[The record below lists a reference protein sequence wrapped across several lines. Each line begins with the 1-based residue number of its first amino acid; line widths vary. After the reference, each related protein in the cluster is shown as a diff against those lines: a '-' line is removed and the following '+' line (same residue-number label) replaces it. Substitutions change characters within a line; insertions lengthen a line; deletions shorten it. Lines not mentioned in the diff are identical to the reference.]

1 MPIGVTMLELRRM
14 LRAETGQ
21 SVNPAQG
28 VQAQAAQDAQLDR
41 QQRELW
47 DAYDWPHLRFW
58 FDKSVE
64 KGQAAFAYPAEMG
77 FDQINRVYWAAEGE
91 TRWNG
96 LQYGI
101 RAYNLEVPQPEP
113 WEPARGTPKRWAN
126 FVDVNLS
133 GVTDPAGSL
142 MLLPVPDTNGML
154 RFEGQAPLNPLVN
167 DADKCV
173 IDSTAI
179 VLFAAAE
186 ILATQKAE
194 VAQMK
199 LQKAQNYLRK
209 LLSNNGAE
217 KRGNYN
223 LGGSMRSGGGS
234 RPVAY
239 IDYIP

>member
-1 MPIGVTMLELRRM
+1 MAIGVTMLELRRL

-28 VQAQAAQDAQLDR
+28 VQAQAAQDVQIER

-58 FDKSVE
+58 FDKSVSA
-64 KGQAAFAYPAEMG
+64 GQSAFAYPAEMG
-77 FDQINRVYWAAEGE
+77 YDQINRVYWSATGE
-91 TRWNG
+91 SNWKM
-96 LQYGI
+96 LAYGI
-101 RAYNLEVPQPEP
+101 RAFDSHPNAVTT
-113 WEPARGTPKRWAN
+113 GTPTRWSNAVEVSIN
-126 FVDVNLS
+126 
-133 GVTDPAGSL
+133 GITDPAGSL
-142 MLLPVPDTNGML
+142 LLHPVPDHDGLL

-167 DADKCV
+167 DTDKCV

-179 VLFAAAE
+179 ILFAAAE
-186 ILATQKAE
+186 VLATQKAE

-223 LGGSMRSGGGS
+223 MGGSMRSSSQS

>member
-1 MPIGVTMLELRRM
+1 MPLGVTMIDLRRL

-58 FDKSVE
+58 FDKSVGA
-64 KGQAAFAYPAEMG
+64 GQSQFSYPAEMG
-77 FDQINRVYWAAEGE
+77 FDQINRVYWSASGDSN
-91 TRWNG
+91 WKVLG
-96 LQYGI
+96 YGI
-101 RAYNLEVPQPEP
+101 RAFDSHPSAPTS
-113 WEPARGTPKRWAN
+113 GTPKRWSNA
-126 FVDVNLS
+126 VEVSLS
-133 GVTDPAGSL
+133 GITDPMGAL
-142 MLLPVPDTNGML
+142 MLHPIPDHDGLL
-154 RFEGQAPLNPLVN
+154 RFEGQAPLNPLVS
-167 DADKCV
+167 DTDKCV

-179 VLFAAAE
+179 ILFAAAE

-194 VAQMK
+194 VAQLK

-223 LGGSMRSGGGS
+223 MGGSMRSSVQS